1 MQHTQATSMPAKSG
15 LGVAAILGI
24 VALGLI
30 AVIGFIAVIAISAYN
45 EGNRFEQ
52 TIKATFGNNENIL
65 AQYGQKV
72 LEASQVTEMN
82 RDDILKTT
90 RAAIEG
96 RYGAEGSKAI
106 FQAINESNPTVDPM
120 LYRKLQQII
129 EAGRDEFKNNQT
141 RLIDVKRS
149 YETALG
155 SFPKGAIMR
164 FVGYPRID
172 LDKYRFITTDAAAG
186 AFQSGKESGP
196 IKLR

>member
-1 MQHTQATSMPAKSG
+1 MQYTQATPGSAKSG
-15 LGVAAILGI
+15 LSLGAIVGI
-24 VALGLI
+24 IVLAVVGFIGL
-30 AVIGFIAVIAISAYN
+30 IAVIAISAYN

-52 TIKATFGNNENIL
+52 TIKATFANNENIL

-90 RAAIEG
+90 RAAVEG

-120 LYRKLQQII
+120 LYRKVQQII
-129 EAGRDEFKNNQT
+129 EAGREEFKNNQT

-155 SFPKGAIMR
+155 SFPKGMIMR

-186 AFQSGKESGP
+186 AFQTGKESGP